1 MSKYAIIL
9 CRIEKGENM
18 NETIDSFDMNHNI
31 EIIISG
37 KKYRVPKGMTLDEIS
52 KNFYDKFKYPI
63 LIAKVDNNLREL
75 NYTIQ
80 KNANIEFLDLTSRE
94 GNRVYVSGLVYLL
107 IFTVKS
113 LYGPNANI
121 YVKHSLDKG
130 IYIETNFDL
139 NNEKLNQI
147 KQAMKKVSEND
158 LDIVKLTID
167 RLEAIKYFESIKD
180 FAKADVLKYNTNTY
194 VTLYRLGNLYNY
206 FYTMMPSATSKI
218 KDFDLT
224 FVNERGLVLRFPTV
238 YINDQIKKYEEHPN
252 MFKVFH
258 ECREWGKIMHI
269 ENAGDLNKIVSS
281 GKINDL
287 IRMDETLQSN
297 KLLSIA
303 REINERKDKVKI
315 ILMAGPSSSG
325 KTTTSRKLSMY
336 LRSFG
341 LKIRPISMDDYFLEK
356 DETPLGPDG
365 KPDFESLAAMDLK
378 LFDEQIAKLLNKE
391 EVVIP
396 TYNFLAGKKEFTEKV
411 KLADNEILVI
421 EGIHGLDT
429 NILTNI
435 PRERKYKIYLSAL
448 TELNMD
454 NHNRI
459 STTDNRL
466 LRRMIRDN
474 RTRGYDVTHTLEA
487 WGKVREGEEKYI
499 FPYQDDSDAT
509 FNTGLIYEI
518 GTLKTYVEPL
528 LYSVDD
534 DSPYYE
540 EAKRLIDFLRLFLP
554 IPSDAIP
561 ADSIIREFI
570 GGSCYHD

>member
-1 MSKYAIIL
+1 M
-9 CRIEKGENM
+9 E
-18 NETIDSFDMNHNI
+18 ETI
-31 EIIISG
+31 EIVVNDEKIQ
-37 KKYRVPKGMTLDEIS
+37 VPKGTTLEEIS
-52 KNFYDKFKYPI
+52 KNFGDTCKYPI
-63 LIAKVDNNLREL
+63 LLGKIGNALKEL
-75 NYTIQ
+75 NFIVN
-80 KNANIEFLDLTSRE
+80 KPCKIEFLDLTSRE
-94 GNRVYVSGLVYLL
+94 GNRVHISGLTYVLL
-107 IFTVKS
+107 YALRS

-121 YVKHSLDKG
+121 KVQHSLDKG
-130 IYIETNFDL
+130 IYIETNFEL
-139 NNEKLNQI
+139 NEEKIIEI
-147 KQAMKKVSEND
+147 KKGMKKVIEND

-180 FAKADVLKYNTNTY
+180 YAKANIMKYNTNTY
-194 VTLYRLGNLYNY
+194 ISLYRLGNQYNY
-206 FYTMMPSATSKI
+206 FYTMMPSSTSKV
-218 KDFDLT
+218 KDFDLSLA
-224 FVNERGLVLRFPTV
+224 NKSGLVLRFPTV
-238 YINDQIKKYEEHPN
+238 YINDKIKEYQPHPN
-252 MFKVFH
+252 MFKVFQ
-258 ECREWGKIMHI
+258 ESRDWAELMRI
-269 ENAGDLNKIVSS
+269 ENAVDLNKVVSS

-297 KLLSIA
+297 RLLEIA
-303 REINERKDKVKI
+303 REINSKRDKVKI

-356 DETPLGPDG
+356 EETPLGPDG
-365 KPDFESLAAMDLK
+365 EPDFESLAAMDLK
-378 LFDEQIAKLLNKE
+378 LFDDQIAKLLNKE
-391 EVVIP
+391 EVTLP
-396 TYNFLAGKKEFTEKV
+396 TYNFLIGKKEYKDKV
-411 KLADNEILVI
+411 KLEDNEILVI

-429 NILTNI
+429 NVLTNI
-435 PRERKYKIYLSAL
+435 PRENKYKIYLSAL
-448 TELNMD
+448 TELNID

-466 LRRMIRDN
+466 LRRIIRDN
-474 RTRGYDVTHTLEA
+474 RTRGYDVTHTLDA

-499 FPYQDDSDAT
+499 FPYQDDADFT

-570 GGSCYHD
+570 GNSCYHE

>member
-1 MSKYAIIL
+1 
-9 CRIEKGENM
+9 M
-18 NETIDSFDMNHNI
+18 NETIEVLVND
-31 EIIISG
+31 
-37 KKYRVPKGMTLDEIS
+37 KKFQVPKGTTLEEIS
-52 KNFYDKFKYPI
+52 KNFNDTCRFPI
-63 LIAKVDNNLREL
+63 LLGKIGNRLREL
-75 NYTIQ
+75 NYVIN
-80 KNANIEFLDLTSRE
+80 KPCKIEFLDLTSRE
-94 GNRVYVSGLVYLL
+94 GNRVHISGLTYIL
-107 IFTVKS
+107 IYTLKS

-121 YVKHSLDKG
+121 KVQHSLDKG

-139 NNEKLNQI
+139 DNEKINQI
-147 KQAMKKVSEND
+147 KSGMKKVIDND

-180 FAKADVLKYNTNTY
+180 YVKADIMKYNTNTY
-194 VTLYRLGNLYNY
+194 ISLYRLGNLYNY
-206 FYTMMPSATSKI
+206 FYTMMPTSTSRV
-218 KDFDLT
+218 KDFDIS
-224 FVNERGLVLRFPTV
+224 FANKNGLVLRFPTV
-238 YINDQIKKYEEHPN
+238 FINDRIKEYQPHPN
-252 MFKVFH
+252 MFKVFQ
-258 ECREWGKIMHI
+258 ESRDWAELMKI
-269 ENAGDLNKIVSS
+269 ENATDLNRVVSK

-297 KLLSIA
+297 KLLEIA
-303 REINERKDKVKI
+303 RNINDQKDKIKI

-341 LKIRPISMDDYFLEK
+341 LRIRPISMDDYFLEK

-365 KPDFESLAAMDLK
+365 EPDFESLAAMDLK

-391 EVVIP
+391 EVVLP
-396 TYNFLAGKKEFTEKV
+396 TYNFLIGKKEYKDKV
-411 KLADNEILVI
+411 KLKDNEILVI

-435 PRERKYKIYLSAL
+435 PRENKYKIYLSAL
-448 TELNMD
+448 TELNID

-466 LRRMIRDN
+466 LRRIIRDN
-474 RTRGYDVTHTLEA
+474 RTRGYDVTHTLES

-499 FPYQDDSDAT
+499 FPYQDDADFT

-518 GTLKTYVEPL
+518 GALKTYVEPL

-570 GGSCYHD
+570 GNSCYHD